1 MPKNRASIEI
11 TRSAYAEV
19 EAAHA
24 EQAHERGKSFWK
36 RARFKGGKRTYPV
49 LHWRDCRRQMPRGG
63 AVETQINDES
73 MAVFCKMLKDEI
85 RVNPDARPA
94 LMSLIE
100 TLMDHNVP
108 SEHWGTV
115 LFRVWQELTDEPC

>member
-1 MPKNRASIEI
+1 M
-11 TRSAYAEV
+11 
-19 EAAHA
+19 
-24 EQAHERGKSFWK
+24 
-36 RARFKGGKRTYPV
+36 
-49 LHWRDCRRQMPRGG
+49 
-63 AVETQINDES
+63 ETQINDES
-73 MAVFCKMLKDEI
+73 IAVFCKMLKDEV

-94 LMSLIE
+94 LMSLLE

>member
-1 MPKNRASIEI
+1 
-11 TRSAYAEV
+11 
-19 EAAHA
+19 
-24 EQAHERGKSFWK
+24 
-36 RARFKGGKRTYPV
+36 
-49 LHWRDCRRQMPRGG
+49 MPRGG

-73 MAVFCKMLKDEI
+73 IAVFCKMLKDEI

-108 SEHWGTV
+108 SEHRGTI
-115 LFRVWQELTDEPC
+115 LCRVWQELTDEPC